1 MTTQKKSDPSKISNL
16 LLQLVRVAHTYMA
29 TEVKIEH
36 YPMTDRESSSSCE
49 FFEELLIENTM
60 CTESDRGNVLYVVF
74 NAVGELADLFEKH
87 NLELEFDVSLL
98 NQNFSKSVI
107 VDENFDVEKGIFEC
121 EFFHLNKR
129 VEAMTSKE
137 IDAVCKDLEKLLVMY
152 FLKFR

>member
-1 MTTQKKSDPSKISNL
+1 MVTKKSDPSKISNL
-16 LLQLVRVAHTYMA
+16 LLQLVRVAHLHMA
-29 TEVKIEH
+29 KEGEIEH
-36 YPMTDRESSSSCE
+36 YPMTDTESSSSCE
-49 FFEELLIENTM
+49 FFEELLIDNTM

-74 NAVGELADLFEKH
+74 DAVGELADLFDKH

-98 NQNFSKSVI
+98 NSNFSKSVI

-121 EFFHLNKR
+121 EFFHQNKR
-129 VEAMTSKE
+129 VEEMTSKE